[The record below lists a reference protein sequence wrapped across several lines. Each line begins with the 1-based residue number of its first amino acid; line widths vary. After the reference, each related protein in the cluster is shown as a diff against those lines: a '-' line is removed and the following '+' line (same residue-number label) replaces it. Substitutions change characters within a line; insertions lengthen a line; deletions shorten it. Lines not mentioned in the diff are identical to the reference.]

1 MHQAGP
7 AQDTADSAAP
17 LPGLG
22 ADWIAHRR
30 PSHRSASVATC
41 VDPTAVQADADVHDT
56 PATTAAA
63 ARRLVIFSMIPP
75 SVPKVTWTLGRRGAL
90 PHPGC
95 PQGGTVAS
103 TEMLRRRRCH
113 NRVMERLWPR
123 LAVPARP
130 ALAVPSRLAAGL
142 AGLAAAAGALA
153 VAEGPGRS
161 TTYAGSSAAGA
172 ALTLSAGL
180 ALMAAGLV
188 ICLGRRPRRTG
199 DLALL
204 AGFTWF
210 APVWAAWQNGPPLV
224 PSVAMALGGFTFPL
238 ILHLVLAYPGGRA
251 SSAPARA
258 LIAAAYAE
266 ALFTAAV
273 LALFRDPYLDPG
285 CLANCNVN
293 AFLVRSLPSLARA
306 IEIADRW
313 FAAAVAVALIAICA
327 ARLVAGSRP
336 ARRRLLPVAVPAI
349 MFAAAVAARAVALQ
363 RTTVEDP
370 FNAGLFTIFAVADLA
385 IIFLAT
391 GLISAVARARA
402 ERRAI
407 ARIAVNLDEAPP
419 LGSLQSA
426 LAETL
431 HDPDLRIAYWLP
443 GTQRY
448 VDASGHAVP
457 EPAATSGGT
466 VTRLM
471 RSGRTIAAISHSG
484 AVPGLDSHLGPAIAL
499 GVENERLQAELL
511 AQLGELRASRARIV
525 ETADAERRRLE
536 RDLHDG
542 AQQRLLALSY
552 DIRLA
557 RAGAEADGDTAAQ
570 MTLGRAIEETQGALE
585 ELRELAH
592 GIYPAVLAE
601 AGVAPA
607 LATLAD
613 TAPLPVQILRADDR
627 RYPAPVEAAAYF
639 TVAEAVDDAA
649 GRGADRA
656 AVTAAY
662 EGGRLVV
669 TVEDNGT
676 GRDAPMVTLADRV
689 GALGGSLYLKQTV
702 CRAEIPCA
710 SS

>member
-1 MHQAGP
+1 
-7 AQDTADSAAP
+7 
-17 LPGLG
+17 
-22 ADWIAHRR
+22 
-30 PSHRSASVATC
+30 
-41 VDPTAVQADADVHDT
+41 
-56 PATTAAA
+56 
-63 ARRLVIFSMIPP
+63 
-75 SVPKVTWTLGRRGAL
+75 
-90 PHPGC
+90 
-95 PQGGTVAS
+95 
-103 TEMLRRRRCH
+103 
-113 NRVMERLWPR
+113 MERLRPR

-130 ALAVPSRLAAGL
+130 ALAVPSRLAAPARLAAGL

-180 ALMAAGLV
+180 ALIAAGLV

-210 APVWAAWQNGPPLV
+210 APVWAAWQNGPPLI
-224 PSVAMALGGFTFPL
+224 PSLAMALGGFTFPL
-238 ILHLVLAYPGGRA
+238 IVHLVLAYPDGRA
-251 SSAPARA
+251 SPAPARA
-258 LIAAAYAE
+258 LIAAAYVE
-266 ALFTAAV
+266 ALLAAAV

-293 AFLVRSLPSLARA
+293 FFLVRSLPSLAHA
-306 IEIADRW
+306 AGIADRW
-313 FAAAVAVALIAICA
+313 FAAAAAAALIAICA

-370 FNAGLFTIFAVADLA
+370 FNAALFTIFAVASAAIVLLA
-385 IIFLAT
+385 A
-391 GLISAVARARA
+391 GLISGVARARA

-407 ARIAVNLDEAPP
+407 ARIAVNLGEAPVP
-419 LGSLQSA
+419 GSLQSA
-426 LAETL
+426 LAEAL
-431 HDPDLRIAYWLP
+431 HDPELRIAYWLP
-443 GTQRY
+443 GPQRY

-471 RSGRTIAAISHSG
+471 RSGRTIAAITHSG
-484 AVPGLDSHLGPAIAL
+484 AAPGLDSHLGPAITL
-499 GVENERLQAELL
+499 GLENERLQAELL
-511 AQLGELRASRARIV
+511 AQLEELRASRARIV

-557 RAGAEADGDTAAQ
+557 RASAEADGDTAAQ
-570 MTLGRAIEETQGALE
+570 MTLATATEQTGAALQ

-601 AGVAPA
+601 AGLAPA

-613 TAPLPVQILRADDR
+613 TAPLPVQIRQADNR
-627 RYPAPVEAAAYF
+627 RYPAPVEATAYF
-639 TVAEAVDDAA
+639 TVAEAIDDAA
-649 GRGADRA
+649 RRGADRA
-656 AVTAAY
+656 AVTVTQ
-662 EGGRLVV
+662 ERGRLVV

-676 GRDAPMVTLADRV
+676 SRDAPMVTLTDRV
-689 GALGGSLYLKQTV
+689 GALGGSLYLKQTA

>member
-1 MHQAGP
+1 
-7 AQDTADSAAP
+7 
-17 LPGLG
+17 
-22 ADWIAHRR
+22 
-30 PSHRSASVATC
+30 
-41 VDPTAVQADADVHDT
+41 
-56 PATTAAA
+56 
-63 ARRLVIFSMIPP
+63 
-75 SVPKVTWTLGRRGAL
+75 
-90 PHPGC
+90 
-95 PQGGTVAS
+95 
-103 TEMLRRRRCH
+103 
-113 NRVMERLWPR
+113 MERLWPR
-123 LAVPARP
+123 LPVPARP
-130 ALAVPSRLAAGL
+130 ALAVPSRLAAPARLAAGL

-172 ALTLSAGL
+172 VLAVCAGL
-180 ALMAAGLV
+180 ALIAAGLV
-188 ICLGRRPRRTG
+188 ICLGPRPRRVG
-199 DLALL
+199 DLAVL

-210 APVWAAWQNGPPLV
+210 APVWAAWQNGPPLI
-224 PSVAMALGGFTFPL
+224 PSLAMALGGFTFPL
-238 ILHLVLAYPGGRA
+238 IVHLVLAYPAGRA

-266 ALFTAAV
+266 ALLAAAV

-293 AFLVRSLPSLARA
+293 VFLVRSLPSLARA
-306 IEIADRW
+306 AGLADRW
-313 FAAAVAVALIAICA
+313 FTAAAAVALIAICA

-363 RTTVEDP
+363 KTTVEDP
-370 FNAGLFTIFAVADLA
+370 FNAALFTIFAVASAA

-391 GLISAVARARA
+391 GLISAVVRARA

-407 ARIAVNLDEAPP
+407 ARIAVNLGEAPP
-419 LGSLQSA
+419 LGSLQTA
-426 LAETL
+426 LAEAL
-431 HDPDLRIAYWLP
+431 HDPDLQIAYWLP

-457 EPAATSGGT
+457 EPAAKSRGS
-466 VTRLM
+466 VTRL
-471 RSGRTIAAISHSG
+471 RRNGRTIAAITHSG
-484 AVPGLDSHLGPAIAL
+484 AAPGLEGHIGPAIAL
-499 GVENERLQAELL
+499 GLENERLQAELL
-511 AQLGELRASRARIV
+511 ARLEELRASRARIV
-525 ETADAERRRLE
+525 EAADAERRRLE

-557 RAGAEADGDTAAQ
+557 RASAEADNDTAAVIALAAATEQ
-570 MTLGRAIEETQGALE
+570 TGAALE

-601 AGVAPA
+601 AGLAPA

-639 TVAEAVDDAA
+639 TVTEAVDDAA
-649 GRGADRA
+649 RRGADRA
-656 AVTAAY
+656 AVTVVP
-662 EGGRLVV
+662 EGGQLVV

-676 GRDAPMVTLADRV
+676 GRGAPMIALADRV
-689 GALGGSLYLKQTV
+689 GALGGSLFIKETA

-710 SS
+710 WS

>member
-1 MHQAGP
+1 
-7 AQDTADSAAP
+7 
-17 LPGLG
+17 
-22 ADWIAHRR
+22 
-30 PSHRSASVATC
+30 
-41 VDPTAVQADADVHDT
+41 
-56 PATTAAA
+56 
-63 ARRLVIFSMIPP
+63 
-75 SVPKVTWTLGRRGAL
+75 
-90 PHPGC
+90 
-95 PQGGTVAS
+95 
-103 TEMLRRRRCH
+103 
-113 NRVMERLWPR
+113 
-123 LAVPARP
+123 
-130 ALAVPSRLAAGL
+130 
-142 AGLAAAAGALA
+142 
-153 VAEGPGRS
+153 
-161 TTYAGSSAAGA
+161 
-172 ALTLSAGL
+172 
-180 ALMAAGLV
+180 
-188 ICLGRRPRRTG
+188 
-199 DLALL
+199 
-204 AGFTWF
+204 
-210 APVWAAWQNGPPLV
+210 
-224 PSVAMALGGFTFPL
+224 MALGGFTFPL
-238 ILHLVLAYPGGRA
+238 IVHLVLAYPGGRA

-258 LIAAAYAE
+258 LIAAAHVE

-293 AFLVRSLPSLARA
+293 VFLVRSFPSLARA
-306 IEIADRW
+306 ADFAGRW
-313 FAAAVAVALIAICA
+313 VTPAAAAALIAICT

-349 MFAAAVAARAVALQ
+349 MVAGAVAARAIALQ

-370 FNAGLFTIFAVADLA
+370 FNAALFTIFAVASAA

-391 GLISAVARARA
+391 GLLSGVARARA

-407 ARIAVNLDEAPP
+407 ARIAVNLDEAPAP
-419 LGSLQSA
+419 GSLQTA
-426 LAETL
+426 LAEAL

-443 GTQRY
+443 GAQRY
-448 VDASGHAVP
+448 ADTTGRATP
-457 EPAATSGGT
+457 EPAAKSGGT
-466 VTRLM
+466 VTHVTRN
-471 RSGRTIAAISHSG
+471 GRTIAAISHAGAASG
-484 AVPGLDSHLGPAIAL
+484 LESHLGPAIAL
-499 GVENERLQAELL
+499 GLENERLQAELL

-525 ETADAERRRLE
+525 ENADVERRRLE

-557 RAGAEADGDTAAQ
+557 RASAAAGGDTAAQ

-601 AGVAPA
+601 AGVAAA

-639 TVAEAVDDAA
+639 TVAEAIGDAA
-649 GRGADRA
+649 RRGADRA
-656 AVTAAY
+656 AVTVGQ
-662 EGGRLVV
+662 ERGRLVV

-676 GRDAPMVTLADRV
+676 GRDAPMIALADRV
-689 GALGGSLYLKQTV
+689 GALGGSLSIEPTA

>member
-1 MHQAGP
+1 
-7 AQDTADSAAP
+7 
-17 LPGLG
+17 
-22 ADWIAHRR
+22 
-30 PSHRSASVATC
+30 
-41 VDPTAVQADADVHDT
+41 
-56 PATTAAA
+56 
-63 ARRLVIFSMIPP
+63 
-75 SVPKVTWTLGRRGAL
+75 
-90 PHPGC
+90 
-95 PQGGTVAS
+95 
-103 TEMLRRRRCH
+103 
-113 NRVMERLWPR
+113 MERLWPR

-153 VAEGPGRS
+153 LAEGPGRS
-161 TTYAGSSAAGA
+161 TTYAGRSAAGA

-180 ALMAAGLV
+180 ALIAAGLV

-210 APVWAAWQNGPPLV
+210 ALAWAAWQNGPPLI
-224 PSVAMALGGFTFPL
+224 PSLAMVLGGFTFPL

-266 ALFTAAV
+266 ALLAAAV

-293 AFLVRSLPSLARA
+293 IFLVRSLSSLAHG
-306 IEIADRW
+306 IGIADRW
-313 FAAAVAVALIAICA
+313 FTAAAAAGLIAICT

-370 FNAGLFTIFAVADLA
+370 FNAALFTIFAVASAA
-385 IIFLAT
+385 IIVLAT
-391 GLISAVARARA
+391 GLLSGVARARA

-407 ARIAVNLDEAPP
+407 ARIAVNLDEAPAP
-419 LGSLQSA
+419 GSLQTA
-426 LAETL
+426 LAEAL
-431 HDPDLRIAYWLP
+431 HDPDLRIAYRLS
-443 GTQRY
+443 GAQRY
-448 VDASGHAVP
+448 ADTNGRATP
-457 EPAATSGGT
+457 EPAAKSGGT
-466 VTRLM
+466 VTRVT
-471 RSGRTIAAISHSG
+471 RSGRTIAAISHAGAASG
-484 AVPGLDSHLGPAIAL
+484 LESHLGPAIAL
-499 GVENERLQAELL
+499 GLENERLQAELL

-525 ETADAERRRLE
+525 ENADAERRRLE

-557 RAGAEADGDTAAQ
+557 RAGAAADGDTAAQ
-570 MTLGRAIEETQGALE
+570 MTLGRAIEQTQGALE

-592 GIYPAVLAE
+592 GIYPAVLGE
-601 AGVAPA
+601 AGVAAA

-627 RYPAPVEAAAYF
+627 RYPAAVEAAAYF
-639 TVAEAVDDAA
+639 AVAEAVDDAA
-649 GRGADRA
+649 RRGADRA
-656 AVTAAY
+656 VVTVAQ

-676 GRDAPMVTLADRV
+676 GCDSPMVALADRV
-689 GALGGSLYLKQTV
+689 GALGGSLYIKETA